1 MIKITNKQEIAQAL
15 FVLAAAAD
23 PKHWGNKTMQYIA
36 IQDNGM
42 MQATDGHR
50 MHQAQTEYSAGIYEI
65 LKKTRSEVIL
75 APCADKK
82 LSDYP
87 EVSRVIP
94 STDGID
100 PIEKSHASV
109 WQEYTRTVR
118 AMQDDMTLDYDYFAE
133 ALSATD
139 EIYITGSKFAPAVFT
154 GCGTLAAV
162 MPCRL

>member
-1 MIKITNKQEIAQAL
+1 MIKITTKHEIAQAL
-15 FVLAAAAD
+15 FVLAAAAS
-23 PKHWGNKTMQYIA
+23 PKHLGNKILQYIA
-36 IQDNGM
+36 VQDNGM

-65 LKKTRSEVIL
+65 AKKTRSEVIL
-75 APCADKK
+75 VPQADKK

-87 EVSRVIP
+87 ETSRVVP
-94 STDGID
+94 SIDGID

-118 AMQDDMTLDYDYFAE
+118 AMQDDMTLNYDYFAE

-139 EIYITGSKFAPAVFT
+139 NIYIPDSKLAPVVFAGV
-154 GCGTLAAV
+154 GTLAVV
-162 MPCRL
+162 MPCSL